1 MFPCD
6 YEATPADP
14 TLTYAW
20 FSANFDELQEMGLTG
35 PNGDFEGNT
44 TKGFLI
50 ASNKAGSEEGQIT
63 GAKAELV
70 SPYINGIAGAAH
82 CFTFWS
88 YISSGVSNVRVKW
101 LCDQSVTVF
110 NCI

>member
-6 YEATPADP
+6 YDATPADP
-14 TLTYAW
+14 TIAYAW
-20 FSANFDELQEMGLTG
+20 FSSNFNELQELGLTG

-88 YISSGVSNVRVKW
+88 YISSGVSTEMGK
-101 LCDQSVTVF
+101 L
-110 NCI
+110 I